1 MRMTGR
7 VAVVTGA
14 AGGMGHACSERLA
27 AEGATVI
34 ASDVRDPE
42 PYTVEDVVFAEH
54 DVTDESSWQ
63 RLVAGIVSDHGRVDV
78 LVNNAGVI
86 AYEPVDELEM
96 ESWQRV
102 VAVNQ
107 TGVWLGMR
115 AVIPSMVEAGAG
127 SIINFSSIWGNV
139 GVAGAAAYH
148 ATKGAVRNMTK
159 NAAVTYASQGVRVN
173 SVHPGI
179 IDTPLVRAQD
189 EDVTAAVVAAT
200 PMGRVGRPEEVA
212 AGVLFLASDDASFVT
227 GLELVIDGGYLAQ

>member
-27 AEGATVI
+27 A
-34 ASDVRDPE
+34 
-42 PYTVEDVVFAEH
+42 
-54 DVTDESSWQ
+54 
-63 RLVAGIVSDHGRVDV
+63 
-78 LVNNAGVI
+78 
-86 AYEPVDELEM
+86 
-96 ESWQRV
+96 
-102 VAVNQ
+102 
-107 TGVWLGMR
+107 
-115 AVIPSMVEAGAG
+115 
-127 SIINFSSIWGNV
+127 
-139 GVAGAAAYH
+139 
-148 ATKGAVRNMTK
+148 
-159 NAAVTYASQGVRVN
+159 VTYASQGVRVS